1 MDINSLY
8 TAVITTIAVFGSG
21 GAWRYYEK
29 RVMTKEKSETA
40 IKDDCRDRITKLEAL
55 LEHSGEEKELMRK
68 AILELTGEVS
78 QLRVKVE
85 YLTKDNATLRE
96 SLSPKVP
103 IKRRKYK
110 PRQ

>member
-1 MDINSLY
+1 MELTSLY
-8 TAVITTIAVFGSG
+8 TAVITTIAVFGSA

-29 RVMTKEKSETA
+29 RVMAKEKAELA
-40 IKDDCRDRITKLEAL
+40 HKDDCRDRITKLEAL
-55 LEHSGEEKELMRK
+55 LEHSGDEKDSMRK
-68 AILELTGEVS
+68 AILELTSEVS

-85 YLTKDNATLRE
+85 YLTKDNETLRQ
-96 SLSPKVP
+96 SLSPKPP